1 MADDDFPED
10 EVEFVDD
17 DLAEDDLAEDID
29 PEDLDEELVEADDEE
44 SFVLDDDALVDV
56 DVEEEVEE
64 DLGPRA
70 PVVAA
75 PAAAEEDDYLEMV
88 NEDDVEADLDTIL
101 KDRLTAET
109 DEPDEEEEDSEVDD
123 RGEPVDRIAPKRPD
137 EFVCQSCFLL
147 KTPNQLADPDK
158 MLCSDC
164 V

>member
-1 MADDDFPED
+1 MADEDFPED

-17 DLAEDDLAEDID
+17 DLAEDLE
-29 PEDLDEELVEADDEE
+29 PEDLDEELVEAEDEE
-44 SFVLDDDALVDV
+44 VFVLDDDDALVDV
-56 DVEEEVEE
+56 EDDVEDE

-70 PVVAA
+70 PVVPA
-75 PAAAEEDDYLEMV
+75 PAAAAVAEEEDDDLEMV

>member
-17 DLAEDDLAEDID
+17 DLVEDLD
-29 PEDLDEELVEADDEE
+29 PEDLDEELVEAEDEE
-44 SFVLDDDALVDV
+44 VFVLDDDALVDV
-56 DVEEEVEE
+56 EDDVEDE

-70 PVVAA
+70 PVVS
-75 PAAAEEDDYLEMV
+75 PAAAEEEDDDLEMV

>member
-1 MADDDFPED
+1 MMADEEFPED

-17 DLAEDDLAEDID
+17 ELVEDLD

-44 SFVLDDDALVDV
+44 AFVLGDDDDALVDV
-56 DVEEEVEE
+56 EDETEDE

-70 PVVAA
+70 PAVVA
-75 PAAAEEDDYLEMV
+75 PAAAEEEDDDLEMV